1 MKMNLLLGLTSIIVI
16 CGLTILLTGE
26 LNGSLPKSPLMVD
39 NKPENGTTDS
49 RKDDSILRDANYN
62 STILDPDPT
71 YKADTE
77 STKSQNESK
86 LDLSKSPK
94 VDQNNRPSSKQYQA
108 YLQAL
113 NSVPLPRGR
122 LVIQVNSE
130 AGVALA
136 NRYREQRR
144 AAKRSPVRSFS
155 SDVNNQSTN
164 PRQTAMESAIAS
176 NNGKPSVTIPARVTD
191 FTSARPSYA
200 SQSSTQ
206 TNTRSKTDRYYDP
219 SYRPSVGHHY
229 VNSHIRRDGTFVNG
243 HFKTNSDDSFAN
255 NWSSFGNVN
264 PHTGRIGTRRPPSNY
279 SGGSTYVR
287 GYYRS
292 NGSFV
297 SGHYRRK

>member
-1 MKMNLLLGLTSIIVI
+1 MKKMNLLLGLTSIIVI

-26 LNGSLPKSPLMVD
+26 LNGSFPKFPVMVD

-113 NSVPLPRGR
+113 NSVSLPRGR

-136 NRYREQRR
+136 NRYREHQRE
-144 AAKRSPVRSFS
+144 AKRRPVRSFS
-155 SDVNNQSTN
+155 PNVRRQLTDSNQI
-164 PRQTAMESAIAS
+164 AMESSVARDDNTS
-176 NNGKPSVTIPARVTD
+176 NLAAVSLPTRTSNLSYTSQLSTPTTAR
-191 FTSARPSYA
+191 SSYG
-200 SQSSTQ
+200 
-206 TNTRSKTDRYYDP
+206 RYYD
-219 SYRPSVGHHY
+219 SRYRPPVGNHIVQPY
-229 VNSHIRRDGTFVNG
+229 VRRNGTVVQG
-243 HFKTNSDDSFAN
+243 HFRTNPDNSYWN
-255 NWSSFGNVN
+255 NWSSKGNVN
-264 PHTGRIGTRRPPSNY
+264 PFTGRIGTR
-279 SGGSTYVR
+279 
-287 GYYRS
+287 
-292 NGSFV
+292 
-297 SGHYRRK
+297 